1 MMGTKGTCFDVRAV
15 AGTSHFS
22 PAARSSRSMTRL
34 SPSRARP
41 INSGRRSVAR
51 APASRFTEG
60 LFSQR
65 ARPADCLTPLTAPS
79 SIGLSLYQSWLPLTK
94 VNNRRTQMS
103 FNKITLVGNL
113 GRDPELRYT
122 PQGTPVCSFSLA
134 TNERRKDRNT
144 GENND
149 ITTWFR
155 VTLWGRQAETASQY
169 LTRGRP
175 VYIEGRL
182 RVEEWTD
189 RDGKPRHTL
198 EVHATDMQFIG
209 GGRSDE
215 GTAPASRAA
224 AAAPEPAVNAPDMN
238 DDDVPF

>member
-1 MMGTKGTCFDVRAV
+1 
-15 AGTSHFS
+15 
-22 PAARSSRSMTRL
+22 
-34 SPSRARP
+34 
-41 INSGRRSVAR
+41 
-51 APASRFTEG
+51 
-60 LFSQR
+60 
-65 ARPADCLTPLTAPS
+65 
-79 SIGLSLYQSWLPLTK
+79 
-94 VNNRRTQMS
+94 MS
-103 FNKITLVGNL
+103 FNKIILVGNL

-134 TNERRKDRNT
+134 TNERRRDRNT

-198 EVHATDMQFIG
+198 EVNATDMQFIG
-209 GGRSDE
+209 GGRGDE
-215 GTAPASRAA
+215 TGAAPAKAA
-224 AAAPEPAVNAPDMN
+224 AAGSDSTPPPADLS
-238 DDDVPF
+238 DDDIPF

>member
-1 MMGTKGTCFDVRAV
+1 
-15 AGTSHFS
+15 
-22 PAARSSRSMTRL
+22 
-34 SPSRARP
+34 
-41 INSGRRSVAR
+41 
-51 APASRFTEG
+51 
-60 LFSQR
+60 
-65 ARPADCLTPLTAPS
+65 
-79 SIGLSLYQSWLPLTK
+79 
-94 VNNRRTQMS
+94 MS
-103 FNKITLVGNL
+103 FNKIILVGNL

-134 TNERRKDRNT
+134 TNERRKDRTT

-149 ITTWFR
+149 VTIWFR

-169 LTRGRP
+169 LQRGRP

-189 RDGKPRHTL
+189 RDGKQRHTL

-209 GGRSDE
+209 GGGAKDE
-215 GTAPASRAA
+215 GTAAPSARAA
-224 AAAPEPAVNAPDMN
+224 AAAPEPSMSGPEAN

>member
-1 MMGTKGTCFDVRAV
+1 
-15 AGTSHFS
+15 
-22 PAARSSRSMTRL
+22 
-34 SPSRARP
+34 
-41 INSGRRSVAR
+41 
-51 APASRFTEG
+51 
-60 LFSQR
+60 
-65 ARPADCLTPLTAPS
+65 
-79 SIGLSLYQSWLPLTK
+79 
-94 VNNRRTQMS
+94 MS
-103 FNKITLVGNL
+103 FNKIILVGNL

-134 TNERRKDRNT
+134 TNERRKDRTT

-149 ITTWFR
+149 VTTWFR

-182 RVEEWTD
+182 RIEEWTD

-209 GGRSDE
+209 GGARGEE
-215 GTAPASRAA
+215 GGGAPAPPRTSAPPSDSG
-224 AAAPEPAVNAPDMN
+224 PEPPGDLN
-238 DDDVPF
+238 DDEVPF

>member
-1 MMGTKGTCFDVRAV
+1 
-15 AGTSHFS
+15 
-22 PAARSSRSMTRL
+22 
-34 SPSRARP
+34 
-41 INSGRRSVAR
+41 
-51 APASRFTEG
+51 
-60 LFSQR
+60 
-65 ARPADCLTPLTAPS
+65 
-79 SIGLSLYQSWLPLTK
+79 
-94 VNNRRTQMS
+94 MS
-103 FNKITLVGNL
+103 FNKIILVGNL

-169 LTRGRP
+169 LSRGRP

-189 RDGKPRHTL
+189 RDGKARHTL

-209 GGRSDE
+209 GGARDE
-215 GTAPASRAA
+215 SAPVPTRAA
-224 AAAPEPAVNAPDMN
+224 AAAAQEPTDSPDLN